1 MTMIGIRKKV
11 SHIKHQ
17 TTLFLLTTFADL
29 GTPCIKFLALPGFD
43 LIEGIFVVAKRYN
56 SSSATKHVSHG
67 HGLVEVT
74 FTLNRH
80 DGNIICISGSDGGGE
95 GRFSY
100 VDMMYQTCRCEE

>member
-1 MTMIGIRKKV
+1 MIYTHNNPWEQNK
-11 SHIKHQ
+11 
-17 TTLFLLTTFADL
+17 DL
-29 GTPCIKFLALPGFD
+29 HSFLALGKQGFG

-56 SSSATKHVSHG
+56 SSSAAKHVY

-100 VDMMYQTCRCEE
+100 VEIQLCRD

>member
-1 MTMIGIRKKV
+1 M
-11 SHIKHQ
+11 S
-17 TTLFLLTTFADL
+17 
-29 GTPCIKFLALPGFD
+29 LALGKRGFFD

-56 SSSATKHVSHG
+56 SSSATKHISHG

-95 GRFSY
+95 ARFSY
-100 VDMMYQTCRCEE
+100 VDMMYQTRGLKE